1 MVMNISQQRTTSVGP
16 RWVPGS
22 KGVPQ
27 SLSVIPDCRNLWELK
42 SLTDLA
48 ELCPRERIFSL
59 TLLFHEFHYRNTSIP
74 TTVPNMSFQ
83 RVWGGVSQ
91 NVLGSNHPSPP
102 IVSWSTTDE
111 EVVTLSVPL
120 PPILPNHFRGLRWRC
135 GICLYQCC
143 SWEADFSQ
151 LSSGVS
157 QAEGLSDKCSQLILE
172 ILPQLSDRKKN

>member
-111 EVVTLSVPL
+111 GLWLWVCPPPSFFWTTSKDWGGDVVSVSISVVPEKQ
-120 PPILPNHFRGLRWRC
+120 ILVSFPQVYRKQKVYLTNAA
-135 GICLYQCC
+135 
-143 SWEADFSQ
+143 SWY
-151 LSSGVS
+151 
-157 QAEGLSDKCSQLILE
+157 
-172 ILPQLSDRKKN
+172 